1 MSFDG
6 DNQPEQAAG
15 SMRKAIRAAWRMS
28 LRHAAALALV
38 GWYLMVPQSTLPA
51 NVAYKRPLSTWQ
63 TIQAFDTAEECQDYL
78 STFFQRSRE
87 KAALNMLEPAY
98 RDFMFAQCV
107 ASDDPRLKAK

>member
-1 MSFDG
+1 M
-6 DNQPEQAAG
+6 N
-15 SMRKAIRAAWRMS
+15 

-38 GWYLMVPQSTLPA
+38 GWYLMIPQSALPP
-51 NVAYKRPLSTWQ
+51 NVAYKKPLSTWQ
-63 TIQAFDTAEECQDYL
+63 TIQSFDTADECQDYL
-78 STFFQRSRE
+78 SDFFQRSRE

>member
-6 DNQPEQAAG
+6 DNQPERAGGGAAETI
-15 SMRKAIRAAWRMS
+15 RKGWFAG
-28 LRHAAALALV
+28 LRHAAAIALV
-38 GWYLMVPQSTLPA
+38 GWYLMIPRSTLPA
-51 NVAYKRPLSTWQ
+51 NVAYKKPLSTWQ
-63 TIQAFDTAEECQDYL
+63 TIQAFDTAEQCQDYL
-78 STFFQRSRE
+78 SNFFQRSRE